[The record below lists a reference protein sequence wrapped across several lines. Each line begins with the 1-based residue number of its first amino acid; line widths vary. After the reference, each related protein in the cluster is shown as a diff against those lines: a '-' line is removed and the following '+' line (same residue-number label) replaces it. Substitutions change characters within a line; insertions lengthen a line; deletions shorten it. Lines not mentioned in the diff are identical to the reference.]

1 MKKII
6 TSVLSVLAAVS
17 LQAGNRAFDTEL
29 ESRDNSIKVVDSIT
43 SRSLGSDVLKASGG
57 GIIDKDV
64 MTCFNNAVLF
74 TKSAASADMKDLEY
88 GEIIIPADIHVAAGF
103 ECNLWWSSIAN
114 VDEGD
119 TSVYFETLLTD
130 MSGSN
135 QIGMDVRLMNMD
147 RGIRFTPAESEVGS
161 TYLLRIVSRRTAD
174 RMIISDVKTRVH
186 VCAANAGDGRKN
198 ILMMGDSRTWQSF
211 GGSDGVSSHKERC
224 AFKDGNKT
232 ITTELKRLLDANAGI
247 SFTFCGH
254 KISTVDPEVRNCAD
268 NGQTFPYPSRVFAE
282 AGGMKAYLA
291 ANGMRDG
298 SLDYATIM
306 FGINDLS
313 DWAKNQLD
321 QYSLSKAKIKDIVAA
336 AKALVDEISATYPEA
351 RIVLVLEPTTCAM
364 QDGWAMWAGGITS
377 RTSMEE
383 MEKVSK
389 LLRKVLI
396 DIFDEGR
403 YSSNVT
409 ISAAGLWCD
418 RKYGFPF
425 YVEKV
430 SARQNVAEREVFI
443 ECVHPS
449 DVGYGQIADGIFSTV
464 KYLETTY
471 ANHAHM
477 CRRPSYGSESWHL
490 CSCHRSFA
498 TTVSGKDN

>member
-6 TSVLSVLAAVS
+6 AAI
-17 LQAGNRAFDTEL
+17 AFAL
-29 ESRDNSIKVVDSIT
+29 IT
-43 SRSLGSDVLKASGG
+43 S
-57 GIIDKDV
+57 
-64 MTCFNNAVLF
+64 
-74 TKSAASADMKDLEY
+74 SAAFAGMKDLRY
-88 GEIIIPADIHVAAGF
+88 GQIIIPADIHIAAGF

-114 VDEGD
+114 VDDGD

-130 MSGSN
+130 MSGTN
-135 QIGMDVRLMNMD
+135 QIGMDVRLKNMD
-147 RGIRFTPAESEVGS
+147 RGIRFTPAVSEVGNS
-161 TYLLRIVSRRTAD
+161 YLLRIVSRRTAD
-174 RMIISDVKTRVH
+174 RKVISDVKTRVH
-186 VCAANAGDGRKN
+186 VCSASSGNGRKN

-211 GGSDGVSSHKERC
+211 GGTDGVSSHEERC

-232 ITTELKRLLDANAGI
+232 ITTELKRLLDSNGGA

-254 KISTVDPEVRNCAD
+254 KISKVDPEVRNCAD
-268 NGQTFPYPSRVFAE
+268 NGQTFTYPSRMFAE
-282 AGGMKAYLA
+282 AGGVTSYLS
-291 ANGMRDG
+291 ANGMKDG

-336 AKALVDEISATYPEA
+336 AKALVDELVASYPEA

-364 QDGWAMWAGGITS
+364 QDGWAMWAGGITP

-396 DIFDEGR
+396 DTFDEGR
-403 YSSNVT
+403 YSSHVT

-418 RKYGFPF
+418 RKYGFPY
-425 YVEKV
+425 YVENV
-430 SARQNVAEREVFI
+430 SARQNIAVKEVFI

-449 DVGYGQIADGIFSTV
+449 DVGYGQIADGIFSTI
-464 KYLETTY
+464 KYLEQ
-471 ANHAHM
+471 
-477 CRRPSYGSESWHL
+477 
-490 CSCHRSFA
+490 
-498 TTVSGKDN
+498 